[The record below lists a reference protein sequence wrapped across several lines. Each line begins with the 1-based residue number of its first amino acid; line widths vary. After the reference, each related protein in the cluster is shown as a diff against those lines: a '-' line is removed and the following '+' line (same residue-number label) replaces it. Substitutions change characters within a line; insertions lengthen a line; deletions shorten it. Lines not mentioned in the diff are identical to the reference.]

1 MKNNIKKA
9 SLAIGLIIT
18 AVATTAVQAQTD
30 AAKRVLERDGALS
43 KAVTLDLC
51 VDYSTLKTDEER
63 KLYIKELDLRS
74 QLSEADHKNIDLHKV
89 VTSMTMCGMY
99 MSLGKPMAEKSRQI
113 RPLTFKTVH
122 VYPDMYYVSQSGMI
136 VEAYPRKE
144 GTMPPKLVHEA
155 PEVQESPTLKK

>member
-63 KLYIKELDLRS
+63 KLYIKELIYAL
-74 QLSEADHKNIDLHKV
+74 N
-89 VTSMTMCGMY
+89 
-99 MSLGKPMAEKSRQI
+99 
-113 RPLTFKTVH
+113 
-122 VYPDMYYVSQSGMI
+122 
-136 VEAYPRKE
+136 
-144 GTMPPKLVHEA
+144 
-155 PEVQESPTLKK
+155 